1 MNTAM
6 DISSIARVPS
16 NRAMTS
22 VSRFLRSTSRRPA
35 RNTMDRL
42 SSQRSQFDR
51 PLASA
56 LMLTWPTTNGSAV
69 NSISHSSMRS
79 VER

>member
-1 MNTAM
+1 
-6 DISSIARVPS
+6 
-16 NRAMTS
+16 
-22 VSRFLRSTSRRPA
+22 
-35 RNTMDRL
+35 MDRL

-56 LMLTWPTTNGSAV
+56 LMLTWPTTNGSTV